1 MQVCLPPSQWPASV
15 TLRGPASS
23 TGEGPPPPLESVC
36 SALCHPTPR
45 VKDSV
50 KTRLQSP
57 SWHLTPTPSGV
68 GTLFCLL
75 MRPGRN
81 GGGQH
86 LAGNTVPHGRSR
98 SQGCGSQDP
107 PGQVRTQGVWG
118 PSQDSSP
125 RPPPPTHTQDAHFQL
140 SRSSS
145 PSLLALSLEIAQPA
159 CRASAQA
166 GTPHSPGPSPCRL
179 TGFVSRCGAPV
190 IRALCPGT
198 SHYAAL
204 LVFPF
209 SPAVSGRPPAAAGN
223 TAVLEAEPTLSRSSP
238 SAPWSVSSTLSLQS
252 QLHPT
257 VTPAPRPLPCAG

>member
-1 MQVCLPPSQWPASV
+1 MQVCLPPSQRPASV

-118 PSQDSSP
+118 PGQDSSP
-125 RPPPPTHTQDAHFQL
+125 RPPPPNTHTGCTL
-140 SRSSS
+140 
-145 PSLLALSLEIAQPA
+145 
-159 CRASAQA
+159 
-166 GTPHSPGPSPCRL
+166 
-179 TGFVSRCGAPV
+179 
-190 IRALCPGT
+190 
-198 SHYAAL
+198 
-204 LVFPF
+204 
-209 SPAVSGRPPAAAGN
+209 PAVTELISITPGLIPGDCTACLQGFRPSWDTP
-223 TAVLEAEPTLSRSSP
+223 L
-238 SAPWSVSSTLSLQS
+238 PWSQPLSADWLCVKVWGTRDQSSVPRDQPLCCPPGFSFLSSCLGQATRS
-252 QLHPT
+252 CREHSCP
-257 VTPAPRPLPCAG
+257 

>member
-1 MQVCLPPSQWPASV
+1 MQVCLPPSQRPASV
-15 TLRGPASS
+15 TLRGPDSS

-118 PSQDSSP
+118 PGQDSSP
-125 RPPPPTHTQDAHFQL
+125 RPPPQHTHRMHTSSCHGAHL
-140 SRSSS
+140 HHSWPYPWRLH
-145 PSLLALSLEIAQPA
+145 SLPA
-159 CRASAQA
+159 
-166 GTPHSPGPSPCRL
+166 GL
-179 TGFVSRCGAPV
+179 
-190 IRALCPGT
+190 
-198 SHYAAL
+198 
-204 LVFPF
+204 
-209 SPAVSGRPPAAAGN
+209 PPKLG
-223 TAVLEAEPTLSRSSP
+223 
-238 SAPWSVSSTLSLQS
+238 
-252 QLHPT
+252 HPT
-257 VTPAPRPLPCAG
+257 PLVPALVG